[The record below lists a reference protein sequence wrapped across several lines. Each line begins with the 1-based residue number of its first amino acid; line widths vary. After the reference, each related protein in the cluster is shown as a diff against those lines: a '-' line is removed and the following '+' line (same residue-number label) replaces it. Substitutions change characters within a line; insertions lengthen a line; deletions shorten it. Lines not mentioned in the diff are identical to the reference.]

1 MNNLFSFLKSKP
13 FFVHLGFIILTIIIL
28 FFITIKWLNSYTS
41 HGNLI
46 NVPDFK
52 GKQIIDL
59 ENFLS
64 DKKVSYLIIDS
75 IYDPNEKPGV
85 VIKQEPE
92 YNSKVK
98 ENRTIYLYV
107 TGNVP
112 PQIQMPKLIDR
123 SERQARLIIQT
134 YGLKLGKVT
143 EKRADCNGCVI
154 GQVINGKDVNPGST
168 VKKGS
173 VVDLTVGFKDELFS
187 SSATADSTNKDEPDF
202 NNDIE

>member
-187 SSATADSTNKDEPDF
+187 SSATADSTNIDEPDF

>member
-13 FFVHLGFIILTIIIL
+13 FFVHLGFIILTITIL

-173 VVDLTVGFKDELFS
+173 IVDLIVGFKDELFS
-187 SSATADSTNKDEPDF
+187 SSATADSTKKDEPDF

>member
-1 MNNLFSFLKSKP
+1 MNNLFSFLKSKQ
-13 FFVHLGFIILTIIIL
+13 FFVHLGSITLTIIIL

-154 GQVINGKDVNPGST
+154 GQIINGKDVNPGST

-173 VVDLTVGFKDELFS
+173 IVDLIVGYKDELFS

>member
-143 EKRADCNGCVI
+143 EKSADCNGCVI

>member
-13 FFVHLGFIILTIIIL
+13 FFVHLGFIILTITIL

>member
-1 MNNLFSFLKSKP
+1 MFYLKNNER
-13 FFVHLGFIILTIIIL
+13 HL
-28 FFITIKWLNSYTS
+28 
-41 HGNLI
+41 
-46 NVPDFK
+46 
-52 GKQIIDL
+52 
-59 ENFLS
+59 FLS

-75 IYDPNEKPGV
+75 IYDPNEKHGV

-154 GQVINGKDVNPGST
+154 GQIINGKDVNPGST

-173 VVDLTVGFKDELFS
+173 IVDLIVGFKDELFS
-187 SSATADSTNKDEPDF
+187 SSATADSTKKDEPDF

>member
-1 MNNLFSFLKSKP
+1 MNNLFSFLKSKQ
-13 FFVHLGFIILTIIIL
+13 FFVHLGSITLTIIIL

-134 YGLKLGKVT
+134 YGLRLGKVT

-154 GQVINGKDVNPGST
+154 GQIINGKDVNPGST

-173 VVDLTVGFKDELFS
+173 IVDLIVGFKDELFS
-187 SSATADSTNKDEPDF
+187 SSATADSTKKDEPDF